1 MKDFLTDIVAHTQ
14 ALGVIDTIKVT
25 GTDQVTIIESV
36 SDDRSVILNASFN
49 DVNAAFTGVFGM
61 PNLSKLNTIL
71 NIPEYKENETI
82 TVVTQQRNGETV
94 SVGLHFENASGDFK
108 NDYRFMTTETVN
120 EKLKTVKFK
129 GANWNI
135 TMQPS
140 ISNIQR
146 LKFQSQ
152 ANSEEK
158 MFTVKTEGSDLK
170 FYFGDHSTHAGNF
183 VFQSGITGKLTKNW
197 SWPVGLFLSIL
208 NLHGDK
214 SIQFSDDGVAKITVD
229 SGLIKYEYLLPAK
242 A

>member
-1 MKDFLTDIVAHTQ
+1 MRDFLVDIVEHTQ
-14 ALGVIDTIKVT
+14 ALGVIDTIKVN
-25 GTDQVTIIESV
+25 GTDDSTIIESV
-36 SDDRSVILNASFN
+36 SEDRSVIINACFN
-49 DVNAAFTGVFGM
+49 IANPQFNGIFGI

-71 NIPEYKENETI
+71 NIPEYRENAKI
-82 TVVTQQRNGETV
+82 TVVSQDRNSSPV
-94 SVGLHFENASGDFK
+94 AVGLQFENASGDFK
-108 NDYRFMTTETVN
+108 NDFRFMTTETVN

-129 GANWNI
+129 GARWNI
-135 TMQPS
+135 TIEPTVS
-140 ISNIQR
+140 SIQR
-146 LKFQSQ
+146 LKFKIQ

-158 MFTVKTEGSDLK
+158 LFRVKVEGGNLK

-183 VFQSGITGKLTKNW
+183 VFQSGITGNLTKNW